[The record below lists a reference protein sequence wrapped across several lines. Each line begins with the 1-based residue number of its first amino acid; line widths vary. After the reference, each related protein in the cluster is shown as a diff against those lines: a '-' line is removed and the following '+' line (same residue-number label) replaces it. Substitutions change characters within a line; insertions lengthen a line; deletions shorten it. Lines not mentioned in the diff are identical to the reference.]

1 MLGSG
6 DAAEGCASRGGA
18 GLALSVRPPEM
29 VRCRTF
35 ADLERIRSP
44 EVTVAI
50 LERSLPSDVAGAM
63 AHPARL
69 RHFAGVRLETTAKR
83 ARAELPRALA
93 DAGLGGVSA
102 RDALVRDVARLGAVF
117 AGITG
122 AATLRVRLEPVPGD
136 GCKYFHADSVG
147 IRLLCTYRGPG
158 TWWLP
163 DDAVERAALGGGDNA
178 AIVRD
183 PARIQVLAAGQVALL
198 KGDAWPGNRGRGAVH
213 RSPPADR
220 GAGPRLLL
228 SIDHETD

>member
-1 MLGSG
+1 M
-6 DAAEGCASRGGA
+6 A
-18 GLALSVRPPEM
+18 G
-29 VRCRTF
+29 
-35 ADLERIRSP
+35 LERIRCP
-44 EVTVAI
+44 AVTVAI
-50 LERSLPSDVAGAM
+50 LERPLPSDVAGAM
-63 AHPARL
+63 ARPAHL
-69 RHFAGVRLETTAKR
+69 RRFAGIRLETTARR
-83 ARAELPRALA
+83 ARAELAGA
-93 DAGLGGVSA
+93 FAEAGLNGAPV
-102 RDALVRDVARLGAVF
+102 RDALVRDVARLADVF

-163 DDAVERAALGGGDNA
+163 DDAVERAALGSGDNA
-178 AIVRD
+178 AVVRD
-183 PARIQVLAAGQVALL
+183 PARIQVLAAGHVALL

>member
-1 MLGSG
+1 M
-6 DAAEGCASRGGA
+6 
-18 GLALSVRPPEM
+18 
-29 VRCRTF
+29 
-35 ADLERIRSP
+35 ADLERIRCP
-44 EVTVAI
+44 GVTVAI
-50 LERSLPSDVAGAM
+50 LERPLPSDLAGAM
-63 AHPARL
+63 ARPVHL
-69 RHFAGVRLETTAKR
+69 RRFAGIRLETTARR
-83 ARAELPRALA
+83 ARAELAGALA
-93 DAGLGGVSA
+93 EAGLNGAPVRDA
-102 RDALVRDVARLGAVF
+102 PVRDALVRDVARLADVF

-163 DDAVERAALGGGDNA
+163 DDAVERPALGSGDNA
-178 AIVRD
+178 AVVRD
-183 PARIQVLAAGQVALL
+183 PARIQVLGAGHVALL